1 MWWLAALA
9 SGHLFLFVTIV
20 AAMYNPAGRYLCSL
34 SSCVIELGMA
44 IQVVKTF
51 GVASW
56 RRTWLA

>member
-1 MWWLAALA
+1 MA

-20 AAMYNPAGRYLCSL
+20 AAMYNPAERYFCSL
-34 SSCVIELGMA
+34 SSWVIELGMA
-44 IQVVKTF
+44 IQVPGIF